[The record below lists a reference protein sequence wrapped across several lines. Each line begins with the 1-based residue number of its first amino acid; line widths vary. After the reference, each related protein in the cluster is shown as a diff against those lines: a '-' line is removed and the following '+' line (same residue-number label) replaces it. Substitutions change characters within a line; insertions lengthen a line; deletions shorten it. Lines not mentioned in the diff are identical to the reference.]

1 MFSACGSAEA
11 ESGSRLRAAVLVSG
25 SIGAALAL
33 AVVSAE
39 GQGLLWLARAQ
50 QPIRWAGEAVQPWL
64 PASRAVWGEGPFP
77 AYPAGFRSL
86 GPGAGVWSMIQ
97 CDALANAQV
106 YWLLHLAVFLAA
118 AVRVRS
124 SGPADAAPGLGRWAR
139 VLTISALI
147 GMAIPWLGQIMWTFA
162 GAVERAAIAAVSV
175 VDPATGNTIAD
186 GASVP
191 ATGPFARGGIIA
203 GCVLLDA
210 AVAAWLIARM
220 YRTEAGRGARDRC
233 AGCGYPRVSESA
245 MCPECGAAPGG
256 STAGGWRRFLAAAL
270 RGGLAALIGLLML
283 TPFVLGWIGA
293 ALPDAIWL
301 RWVPF

>member
-11 ESGSRLRAAVLVSG
+11 ECGSRLRAAVLVSG
-25 SIGAALAL
+25 SIGAALGL
-33 AVVSAE
+33 AVVAAE

-86 GPGAGVWSMIQ
+86 GPDAGVWSVIQ

-118 AVRVRS
+118 AVLVRRA
-124 SGPADAAPGLGRWAR
+124 GPADAAPGLGRWAR
-139 VLTISALI
+139 VLTVSAVF
-147 GMAIPWLGQIMWTFA
+147 GMAIPWLGQVAWTFT

-210 AVAAWLIARM
+210 AVSVWLIARM
-220 YRTEAGRGARDRC
+220 YRAAAARAAGDRC
-233 AGCGYPRVSESA
+233 AGCGYPRVA
-245 MCPECGAAPGG
+245 DGARCPECGATPGG
-256 STAGGWRRFLAAAL
+256 RAAAGWRRVLPAAL
-270 RGGLAALIGLLML
+270 RGGIAALIGLLML
-283 TPFVLGWIGA
+283 TPFVLGWLGA